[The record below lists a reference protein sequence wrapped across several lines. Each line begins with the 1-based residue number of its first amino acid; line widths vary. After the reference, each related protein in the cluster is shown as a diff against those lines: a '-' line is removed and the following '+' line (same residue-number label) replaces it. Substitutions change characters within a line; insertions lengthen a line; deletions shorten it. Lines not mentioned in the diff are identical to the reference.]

1 MTAPRPMRR
10 WHWRNWPV
18 LVKMLAVL
26 LVPTVVALVVGGLR
40 IVDQAGS
47 APSFDRIIGV
57 AGVQQQLS
65 GVVSALQEERD
76 VAAAYVAGGR
86 GQGRTPL
93 EAEFATADRAAAEAR
108 TAGGTAGLEGTGYQ
122 QALNRLGD
130 GLPQLRQS
138 VLVGRGP
145 AGGVVS
151 DYGAAIDRLLE
162 VDAELA
168 RRLDDR
174 AVSRWARA
182 LHALVSAR
190 EQVTR
195 QHALILP
202 ALIVNEIDTATIDE
216 VRTTGARLQADVDAF
231 TSALTPDERARY
243 GEAVTGAPE
252 QARQRLVQLVVDRG
266 TADLPP
272 ATPPVEW
279 VARSAAVTDQMLSS
293 ERALRDQLG
302 ATAVTLRD
310 AARATAGW
318 TAVILLF
325 ALALG
330 VVVSFVVARSMQ
342 VPLRA
347 LRRAALDVADTRLPA
362 AVAGVRE
369 GSTPLVVEP
378 VPVRTTEEIGQV
390 ARAFDAVHF
399 QAVRWAAEQAQL
411 RANVDDMFVN
421 LSRRSQGLVQR
432 QLKLIDSLESSEEDP
447 EALDHLFQLDHLAT
461 RMRRNSENL
470 LVLAGTESAK
480 RSGPPVRLVDVL
492 RAAVS
497 EVEQY
502 QRLVL
507 QPPPGVLVLGRAAG
521 DLVHLL
527 AEVLDNATLFSP
539 RDSQVT
545 VSSGALEDGSA
556 VIEINDR
563 GVGMGEAE
571 LIEANERLATSPT
584 VDASVSRRMGLF
596 VVGRLASRHG
606 VRVALRRGLDS
617 VGVTAAVTLP
627 ARLVRPIESVADG
640 PSDSVPVHR
649 SAGPGRTRRDVPA
662 VAGVNGN
669 SVSTVEGDRGHGP
682 DAESFQGVGPS
693 PSRGAMPAPGLP
705 RRPSGRPAV
714 PDVPAVPDA
723 VPPAAPQPPLPAPT
737 AVPNVPVP
745 NTTAERSSGWDLFR
759 APVSPA
765 PEPGSLGLDWAAQRA
780 PIQETTRAPIQETTP
795 IFDDVASAWFRE
807 SKPVPVPWSQ
817 GNPGTKPPIGS
828 QTPGERE
835 AISPGPGGY
844 QRETGAQQA
853 SGGPAADDDWGFADP
868 GWQAADA
875 LAHRPEGDVTS
886 AGLPRR
892 QPQAQL
898 VPGTAD
904 AAAVPEDTAARVR
917 SAEAVRGRL
926 ASYQRG
932 VREGRQIRHD
942 GGHDDGVDK
951 QGQQHGADEETQ

>member
-1 MTAPRPMRR
+1 VT
-10 WHWRNWPV
+10 
-18 LVKMLAVL
+18 
-26 LVPTVVALVVGGLR
+26 
-40 IVDQAGS
+40 
-47 APSFDRIIGV
+47 
-57 AGVQQQLS
+57 
-65 GVVSALQEERD
+65 
-76 VAAAYVAGGR
+76 
-86 GQGRTPL
+86 
-93 EAEFATADRAAAEAR
+93 EAR
-108 TAGGTAGLEGTGYQ
+108 TAAAVEELEDSSFRG
-122 QALNRLGD
+122 ALDRLGS
-130 GLPQLRQS
+130 LSQLRQS

-145 AGGVVS
+145 ADEVVS
-151 DYGAAIDRLLE
+151 DYGAIIDRLLE
-162 VDAELA
+162 VDAVLA
-168 RRLDDR
+168 RQLDDR
-174 AVSRWARA
+174 AVSRWATA

-190 EQVTR
+190 EQVAR

-216 VRTTGARLQADVDAF
+216 VRATGVRLQAELEAF

-252 QARQRLVQLVVDRG
+252 QARQRIVQLVVDRG
-266 TADLPP
+266 VAEQPP
-272 ATPPVEW
+272 ATPPLDW
-279 VARSAAVTDQMLSS
+279 VARSAAVIDPMLSS
-293 ERALRDQLG
+293 EQALRDQLG

-318 TAVILLF
+318 NAVILLF
-325 ALALG
+325 ALAFG
-330 VVVSFVVARSMQ
+330 VVVTFVIARSMQ

-347 LRRAALDVADTRLPA
+347 LRRAALDVADKQLPA

-369 GSTPLVVEP
+369 GSTPLVVAP
-378 VPVRTTEEIGQV
+378 VPVRTSEEIGQV

-399 QAVRWAAEQAQL
+399 QAVRLAAEQAQL

-432 QLKLIDSLESSEEDP
+432 QLKLIDSLERSEEDP
-447 EALDHLFQLDHLAT
+447 EVLDHLFQLDHLAT

-480 RSGPPVRLVDVL
+480 RSGPPVRLVDVV

-545 VSSGALEDGSA
+545 ISSRALEDGSV
-556 VIEINDR
+556 VIEVNDR

-571 LIEANERLATSPT
+571 LMEANERLATSPT

-606 VRVALRRGLDS
+606 IRVTVRRGLDS
-617 VGVTAAVTLP
+617 VGVTAAIALP
-627 ARLVRPIESVADG
+627 PRLVRPIESVADG
-640 PSDSVPVHR
+640 LPDSAPVPQVR
-649 SAGPGRTRRDVPA
+649 KPAVDGRARRDVPA
-662 VAGVNGN
+662 AAGVNGN
-669 SVSTVEGDRGHGP
+669 SASVNSGDRAGGNGL
-682 DAESFQGVGPS
+682 DAESSEDRAPS
-693 PSRGAMPAPGLP
+693 PPPGAVSAPELP
-705 RRPSGRPAV
+705 RRAPVRPV
-714 PDVPAVPDA
+714 PDDPPPVAPRPPIPAS
-723 VPPAAPQPPLPAPT
+723 AAI
-737 AVPNVPVP
+737 PNVTTP
-745 NTTAERSSGWDLFR
+745 NVTTPNVTTPNVTTPNATAERSSGWDLFR
-759 APVSPA
+759 SPVSPV
-765 PEPGSLGLDWAAQRA
+765 PEPGSLGFDRVAQRA
-780 PIQETTRAPIQETTP
+780 GVQETTP

-817 GNPGTKPPIGS
+817 AEPGTTEPPTGS
-828 QTPGERE
+828 QTPEERE
-835 AISPGPGGY
+835 VASSVEP
-844 QRETGAQQA
+844 QA
-853 SGGPAADDDWGFADP
+853 PVGTAAHDWGFADA
-868 GWQAADA
+868 GWQAAEA
-875 LAHRPEGDVTS
+875 LAHPAGGEVTP

-898 VPGTAD
+898 VPGAADSAAPAAPSATAE
-904 AAAVPEDTAARVR
+904 PVR

-942 GGHDDGVDK
+942 DGVDE

>member
-1 MTAPRPMRR
+1 MTAPTPPMRR

-18 LVKMLAVL
+18 LVKLIGVL

-40 IVDQAGS
+40 IVDQADA
-47 APSFDRIIGV
+47 APSFDRIVAV

-65 GVVSALQEERD
+65 GVMNALQEERD

-86 GQGRTPL
+86 REGRTAL
-93 EAEFATADRAAAEAR
+93 EAEVAAADRAVAEA
-108 TAGGTAGLEGTGYQ
+108 GTAAAVEGLEDTGYRA
-122 QALNRLGD
+122 ALNPPG
-130 GLPQLRQS
+130 GLIQLRQS

-145 AGGVVS
+145 AVDVVAEY
-151 DYGAAIDRLLE
+151 DAVIDRLLE
-162 VDAELA
+162 VDAMLA
-168 RRLDDR
+168 RQLDDP
-174 AVSRWARA
+174 ALSRWATA

-190 EQVTR
+190 EQVAR
-195 QHALILP
+195 QHSLILP
-202 ALIVNEIDTATIDE
+202 ALIINEIDTATIE
-216 VRTTGARLQADVDAF
+216 KVRVAGARLQAEIEVF

-252 QARQRLVQLVVDRG
+252 QARQRIVQLVIDRG
-266 TADLPP
+266 TAAQPP
-272 ATPPVEW
+272 ATPPLDW
-279 VARSAAVTDQMLSS
+279 ATRSAAVIDPMLTS
-293 ERALRDQLG
+293 EQVLRDQLG
-302 ATAVTLRD
+302 ATATTLRD
-310 AARATAGW
+310 DARATAGW
-318 TAVILLF
+318 NAVILLF

-330 VVVSFVVARSMQ
+330 VVVAFVIARSMQ
-342 VPLRA
+342 VPLRV
-347 LRRAALDVADTRLPA
+347 LRRAALDVADKQLPA

-378 VPVRTTEEIGQV
+378 VPVRTSEEIGQV

-399 QAVRWAAEQAQL
+399 QAVRLAAEQAQL

-497 EVEQY
+497 EVERY
-502 QRLVL
+502 QRLVV

-545 VSSGALEDGSA
+545 ISSRVLEDGSV
-556 VIEINDR
+556 VIEVDDR

-571 LIEANERLATSPT
+571 LIEANERLASSPT

-606 VRVALRRGLDS
+606 IRVTMRRGLDG
-617 VGVTAAVTLP
+617 VGVTAAIALP

-640 PSDSVPVHR
+640 LPDSVAVPQVHE
-649 SAGPGRTRRDVPA
+649 SAEGGPMHGAVPA
-662 VAGVNGN
+662 AAGVNGN
-669 SVSTVEGDRGHGP
+669 GASIVNGGHRAGGNGS
-682 DAESFQGVGPS
+682 DAESSGDGASS
-693 PSRGAMPAPGLP
+693 PAELP
-705 RRPSGRPAV
+705 RRAPARPV
-714 PDVPAVPDA
+714 PVNS
-723 VPPAAPQPPLPAPT
+723 PPAAPRPSIPA
-737 AVPNVPVP
+737 AAAIPNVTTP
-745 NTTAERSSGWDLFR
+745 NVTTPNVTTPNVTAEGSSGWDLFR
-759 APVSPA
+759 SPVSPA
-765 PEPGSLGLDWAAQRA
+765 PEPGPLGLGRPAQRA
-780 PIQETTRAPIQETTP
+780 DLEHATP
-795 IFDDVASAWFRE
+795 IFNDVASAWFQE
-807 SKPVPVPWSQ
+807 NKPVPVPWSQ
-817 GNPGTKPPIGS
+817 KPGTEPPRS
-828 QTPGERE
+828 QASEERE
-835 AISPGPGGY
+835 MASSRPVGHERGTEEQQSSAGPEAG
-844 QRETGAQQA
+844 
-853 SGGPAADDDWGFADP
+853 DWGFADA
-868 GWQAADA
+868 GWQAAEA
-875 LAHRPEGDVTS
+875 LARPAEGEVTPV
-886 AGLPRR
+886 GLPRR

-898 VPGTAD
+898 VPGSAD
-904 AAAVPEDTAARVR
+904 VAAPAATAAPVR

-932 VREGRQIRHD
+932 VREGRQIH
-942 GGHDDGVDK
+942 GEDDGDDRSHDAGADE

>member
-1 MTAPRPMRR
+1 MTAPPRPMRR

-18 LVKMLAVL
+18 LVKLLAVL

-40 IVDQAGS
+40 IVDQADS
-47 APSFDRIIGV
+47 ALSFERVIAV

-65 GVVSALQEERD
+65 GVLDALQEERD

-86 GQGRTPL
+86 QEGRTPL
-93 EAEFATADRAAAEAR
+93 ESEFASVDRAVAEAR
-108 TAGGTAGLEGTGYQ
+108 TATGVEGLEGTGYRQ
-122 QALNRLGD
+122 WLNELGD
-130 GLPQLRQS
+130 GLTQLREG

-145 AGGVVS
+145 AGEVVS
-151 DYGAAIDRLLE
+151 NYSATIDRLLE
-162 VDAELA
+162 VDAELT
-168 RRLDDR
+168 RQLDDP
-174 AVSRWARA
+174 ALSRWATA

-190 EQVTR
+190 EQVAR
-195 QHALILP
+195 QQALILP
-202 ALIVNEIDTATIDE
+202 ALIVDQIDTATIAE
-216 VRTTGARLQADVDAF
+216 IRAAGARLQAELEAF
-231 TSALTPDERARY
+231 TSVLTPDERARY
-243 GEAVTGAPE
+243 GDAVTGAPE
-252 QARQRLVQLVVDRG
+252 EARQRVVQLVLDRG
-266 TADLPP
+266 AAGQPP
-272 ATPPVEW
+272 ATSPVEW
-279 VARSAAVTDQMLSS
+279 VTRSAAVLDPMLSA
-293 ERALRDQLG
+293 EQDLRDQLG
-302 ATAVTLRD
+302 ATAATLRD
-310 AARATAGW
+310 AARSTAGW
-318 TAVILLF
+318 NAVLLLF

-330 VVVSFVVARSMQ
+330 VVVSFVIARSMQ

-362 AVAGVRE
+362 AVAGARE

-378 VPVRTTEEIGQV
+378 VPVRTSEEIGQA

-399 QAVRWAAEQAQL
+399 QAVRLAAEQAQL

-539 RDSQVT
+539 RDSQVMIA
-545 VSSGALEDGSA
+545 SWILEDGSV
-556 VIEINDR
+556 VIEVNDR

-571 LIEANERLATSPT
+571 LVEANERLATSPT

-606 VRVALRRGLDS
+606 VRVTLRSGPDG
-617 VGVTAAVTLP
+617 VGVTATITLP
-627 ARLVRPIESVADG
+627 PRLVRPIGPVEDG
-640 PSDSVPVHR
+640 LPDSAPVPPAHR
-649 SAGPGRTRRDVPA
+649 PAEGARIRRNVPA
-662 VAGVNGN
+662 TAGVNGN
-669 SVSTVEGDRGHGP
+669 GASAGDGGRVDGSDTGLST
-682 DAESFQGVGPS
+682 AAAPS
-693 PSRGAMPAPGLP
+693 PLGTASAPELP
-705 RRPSGRPAV
+705 RRPAVREVSDDALPAV
-714 PDVPAVPDA
+714 SLPPTPASVA
-723 VPPAAPQPPLPAPT
+723 VPPNVMT
-737 AVPNVPVP
+737 PNV
-745 NTTAERSSGWDLFR
+745 TTPDATATPDAAAERSSGWDLFR
-759 APVSPA
+759 SPINPA
-765 PEPGSLGLDWAAQRA
+765 PEPGPLGVARMTSHHE
-780 PIQETTRAPIQETTP
+780 PTP

-807 SKPVPVPWSQ
+807 SKPVPVARSQ
-817 GNPGTKPPIGS
+817 AESGAGSPPGS
-828 QTPGERE
+828 QTSEQQEMP
-835 AISPGPGGY
+835 
-844 QRETGAQQA
+844 TG
-853 SGGPAADDDWGFADP
+853 SAANEWGVADV
-868 GWQAADA
+868 GWRAAEA
-875 LAHRPEGDVTS
+875 LARPAEGEVTP

-898 VPGTAD
+898 VPGAAD
-904 AAAVPEDTAARVR
+904 ADPAGSATPAR

-932 VREGRQIRHD
+932 VQEGREIRHDDGGQED
-942 GGHDDGVDK
+942 GGHDDGADER
-951 QGQQHGADEETQ
+951 GQQHGADEETQ